1 MELAICELYNENI
14 HGFNE
19 SSTKCIHGHYM
30 IIGDVRNIINTW
42 GFMVDLYDSEDEDDI
57 EILSNMNLLCAESMQ
72 ILNEFRV
79 KYRRNIIRCLNNQPK
94 YKNHKIIRNYEKI
107 IKSSKTFR
115 PEIVK
120 YEILEGQEKIGIL
133 KTFWIRIIQRAWKNR
148 FRKNKIAI
156 QHCMNPKHLFL
167 REMRG
172 RFPNECNVKGIR
184 GLLVQ

>member
-1 MELAICELYNENI
+1 MELAICELFNEHI
-14 HGFNE
+14 HGVDAN
-19 SSTKCIHGHYM
+19 SSKDIYGHF
-30 IIGDVRNIINTW
+30 IIVGNVKDIINS
-42 GFMVDLYDSEDEDDI
+42 YDSDDEDDVELLNNI
-57 EILSNMNLLCAESMQ
+57 NIASHKSAEILDK
-72 ILNEFRV
+72 FRYD
-79 KYRRNIIRCLNNQPK
+79 YRRNIIRCLHYNPK

-148 FRKNKIAI
+148 CKKNKIAI
-156 QHCMNPKHLFL
+156 QHCMHPKNLFR
-167 REMRG
+167 REIKG

-184 GLLVQ
+184 GLLIK